1 MKKNALVIDQ
11 LSPPHMKS
19 HTAIHDMKTMQAVV
33 KPLFA
38 KTQPHDFSCGYRVVL
53 AADDLHLYIRQ
64 HDLMKYTLPTSVTN
78 MSDTMMVGMNRI
90 LHNTFPQF
98 RCACHRTCFEPLHV
112 AHLLEGDHI
121 LFLLAHLQNGRGEGY
136 NLPWVTGPMSYDYW
150 KSFQMKVFTGELQH
164 ERFGSKPDHN
174 VKIALVNDAVVRNT
188 PLPTESGADPANI
201 PGTHWF
207 LVASI
212 KRP

>member
-1 MKKNALVIDQ
+1 
-11 LSPPHMKS
+11 
-19 HTAIHDMKTMQAVV
+19 
-33 KPLFA
+33 
-38 KTQPHDFSCGYRVVL
+38 
-53 AADDLHLYIRQ
+53 
-64 HDLMKYTLPTSVTN
+64 
-78 MSDTMMVGMNRI
+78 MNRI
-90 LHNTFPQF
+90 LNNTYPKF
-98 RCACHRTCFEPLHV
+98 RCACHRTCFEPFQV

-136 NLPWVTGPMSYDYW
+136 SLPWVTGPMSYDYW
-150 KSFQMKVFTGELQH
+150 KTFQKKLFAGGLQH

-174 VKIALVNDAVVRNT
+174 VKVPPFAIAALHRLCWQIAIVNDAVVRNT
-188 PLPTESGADPANI
+188 PLPNEAVANLVNV